1 MLDCVAF
8 FVEDTQSSSTDD
20 IASEEV
26 EVAQGRERLFVG
38 DARLELPKSD
48 EVEGLLIRG
57 WKRDLKYVSK
67 YCFLCFLFLPTL

>member
-38 DARLELPKSD
+38 DSRLELPKSD

-57 WKRDLKYVSK
+57 GERDLKYVSM
-67 YCFLCFLFLPTL
+67 YCFLYLLFLLTL